1 MCDLETNKK
10 TNHRSVHSVPLQKDP
25 TIVLYILYPCKR
37 IGDRPGRTFKGS
49 QQSIDFDTYF
59 SKNIEWIRKLA
70 TATTWFKVAVV
81 TGAASGMGKAIAEL
95 YAKEGAKVI
104 LADYNF
110 DGAEAVVNGIIASG
124 GTAKAVK
131 ANVAELAD
139 IENMIDTAVS
149 EYGTLDILVNNAGIM
164 DGFEPVGDITDEKWD
179 LIFDVNT
186 KGVMRAMRKAI
197 PIFLAKESGVIINTA
212 STGGFCG
219 AHAGAAYGAS
229 KHAVIGLTKNTG
241 FMYAKKGIRCNA
253 IAPGAVETNI
263 GSSMTNINGFGME
276 RAGLTHALS
285 PRSGQPEEI
294 AQAALFL
301 ASNESSFVNGTV
313 ITVDGGW
320 TAAF

>member
-1 MCDLETNKK
+1 MRGSPDLNLEGVEKVSEEIT
-10 TNHRSVHSVPLQKDP
+10 
-25 TIVLYILYPCKR
+25 
-37 IGDRPGRTFKGS
+37 
-49 QQSIDFDTYF
+49 
-59 SKNIEWIRKLA
+59 KN
-70 TATTWFKVAVV
+70 
-81 TGAASGMGKAIAEL
+81 
-95 YAKEGAKVI
+95 
-104 LADYNF
+104 
-110 DGAEAVVNGIIASG
+110 G
-124 GTAKAVK
+124 GVAKAVK
-131 ANVAELAD
+131 VNVAELAD
-139 IENMIDTAVS
+139 IENMIDTSVS

-164 DGFEPVGDITDEKWD
+164 DGFEPVGDIPDEKWD

-197 PIFLAKESGVIINTA
+197 PIFLEKESGVIINTA
-212 STGGFCG
+212 STGGFSG
-219 AHAGAAYGAS
+219 AHAGATYGAS

-263 GSSMTNINGFGME
+263 GSSMKNINEFGME
-276 RAGLTHALS
+276 RAGLAHGLS

-301 ASNESSFVNGTV
+301 ASDESSFVNGTV